1 MINSIPRAF
10 HSECIHELIPDEFSN
25 FLMFILLE
33 SVLTLKLSN
42 LSIKFTNED
51 IKDSVGKL

>member
-25 FLMFILLE
+25 FTDVYFA
-33 SVLTLKLSN
+33 
-42 LSIKFTNED
+42 
-51 IKDSVGKL
+51 